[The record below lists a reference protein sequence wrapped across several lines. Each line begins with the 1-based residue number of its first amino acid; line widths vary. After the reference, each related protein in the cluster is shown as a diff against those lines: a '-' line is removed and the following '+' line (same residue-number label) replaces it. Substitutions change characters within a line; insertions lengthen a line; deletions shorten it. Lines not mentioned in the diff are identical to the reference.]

1 MWDYFFVVIMTS
13 MNTDKAIQMKEV
25 LYPVISAR
33 KYSQKNGCWMHI
45 RKRIKCDCDKCNK
58 AFKNKRQLNKH
69 MTKHDKE
76 CPYQKQG
83 CFFKHKDS
91 AFCKFGQNCK
101 KEECVFIN
109 TLKLKIKYIWEE
121 SARRDIFMQTCHF

>member
-1 MWDYFFVVIMTS
+1 
-13 MNTDKAIQMKEV
+13 
-25 LYPVISAR
+25 
-33 KYSQKNGCWMHI
+33 MHI
-45 RKRIKCDCDKCNK
+45 RKCINCDKCDK

-83 CFFKHKDS
+83 CFFK
-91 AFCKFGQNCK
+91 QNCK